1 MQAIA
6 SINSI
11 SVRAA
16 ALFDDSL
23 KAVHRRGDRIFGWL
37 MIVQWIAGI
46 AAAFWISPQTWIGA
60 TSQTHWHVWA
70 AIFLGGAITSLPVY
84 FAQAMP
90 GRALTR
96 HTIAVAQML
105 FSGLLIHLTGGRIE
119 THFHVF
125 GSLAFLAFYRDWRVL
140 VTATV
145 VVAIDHATRGM
156 LFPQSVFGILTA
168 SPWRWI
174 EHAGWVLFEDFFLFI
189 SIRQSTRDMI
199 EVAAHRAELEASG
212 EQRLA
217 QAQKMAHIG
226 SWEWNV
232 ITDELIWSD
241 EEYRLFG
248 FAPRAFAPTHE
259 RYLAAIHPDDRERTL
274 AWASAVLANKKPSE
288 LDNRTVRPDGAVRA
302 LHSQATVVLDDSGN
316 VLRLVGT
323 TQDIT
328 ERKQSEEKLK
338 QSEERYRRI
347 FEANPLPMWIYD
359 LETLSFLEI
368 NDAAIS
374 HYGYRREEFLGMTI
388 ADIRP
393 AADKPLLLANV
404 AGVAEGVVDKAG
416 IWRHRQ
422 KNGSIIDVEIT
433 SHILDYGGRR
443 AELVS
448 ACDITERKLAD
459 QALGAAEEKYRS
471 IFENAAE
478 GIYQSTPQGKF
489 LAVNPAAAHLLGFST
504 PDQML
509 EHTDRTSFGYVA
521 PQRFEDFMR
530 LVEGQDAV
538 NGFESEVYRPDGSK
552 VWISENVRIVRGDSG
567 EILFFEGTL
576 SDITERKRAEAEREA
591 ISEIV
596 QGVMT
601 TSTLDELL
609 KLAHRSIGRLLY
621 AENCFVA
628 LHDTK
633 SDLVHFEF
641 WIDKFDP
648 RPSPQPVGRGHIRT
662 NSILRTGKPLVL
674 TKELEAQLCAQG
686 AITKTGSAA
695 ASWMGVP
702 LRTPTRT
709 IGVLAVQHYEKEDAY
724 SKRDLEFFSAVGDQI
739 ALAIERKR
747 ADEELKLSEERLA
760 AAQKMAHVGSWE
772 WDVRTNKVV
781 WSDEEYRLFGLEP
794 GAGEAT
800 YKFYL
805 SLVHPAA
812 RRDAMRWF
820 NAVRAMKKSSRMDI
834 LIVRPDG
841 QERILNSWADVVLDD
856 DGDVLRVVGTSQDV
870 TEREKAE
877 RALGQSEERFQLV
890 SRATDDAI
898 WDWDVVANT
907 VSFSESFGKLFGY
920 RADEFEP
927 SKAFW
932 TQGIHPDDYD
942 ALMAGVSAFFAG
954 REEAWSSEYRFHC
967 ADGSYAFVF
976 DRGYVV
982 RDAEGKPLRM
992 VGSMMN
998 ITERKRAEAERQI
1011 ISEIAQ
1017 GAITTS
1023 NLDGLLELAH
1033 RSIGKLLYAENCFV
1047 GLHDPKA
1054 DLMTFE
1060 LWVDQRDP
1068 VPPPQSSSKGFSR
1081 SSYVLRTGQP
1091 LLLSKELEAQLF
1103 EQGDLVQSGSAS
1115 ASWLGVPLRTP
1126 TRTIGVLVVQHY
1138 EKQDAY
1144 SQRDLEFLSAVGDQ
1158 IALAIEREAGEVELR
1173 LAKEA
1178 AEAASR
1184 AKSEFLAN
1192 MSHEIRTPMNGIIG
1206 MTDLA
1211 LETELNRD
1219 QREYLGMVKSSAHSL
1234 LGLINDILDFS
1245 KIEAGKLELEAIDF
1259 SLRDCIGGMLK
1270 PLGIRADQKGLEL
1283 VADIHSDVPN
1293 HLTGDPARLRQI
1305 LINLTDNAIKFTKRG
1320 EVVVSVS
1327 SQSIGKDESELHF
1340 CVSDTGI
1347 GIPEKKQAAIFEA
1360 FAQADGSTTRTYG
1373 GTGLGLSIASQL
1385 IQKMGGRIWIDSKVG
1400 KGTTFHFTARLGV
1413 RAAPSPARQAE
1424 PQDLEGL
1431 RALVVDDNAVNRRML
1446 SEMLQNWR
1454 MKPIAVESG
1463 AAALE
1468 EMTRAANAKAAY
1480 EVVLLD
1486 AMMPEMDGFALAE
1499 RINAQPALA
1508 DATVMMLSSATP
1520 AGTAER
1526 CSALG
1531 IAGWLSKPITQSEL
1545 LDAILIA
1552 VSPEAKDG
1560 SRRGADI
1567 QVAESDFVGSGLRI
1581 LVAEDNLINRA
1592 VATGILEKAGHALVH
1607 IATGREAVEAFS
1619 DGSFDLIF
1627 MDVQMPEMDGFE
1639 ATRRIRELEET
1650 TGGHITI
1657 VAMTAHAMAGDRERC
1672 LAAGMDD
1679 YVSKPLRK
1687 EDLLR
1692 ALKGAGGQDDEDKSE
1707 TVFLHSRAEM
1717 LAQCEGDEE
1726 LMRELVSIFHENTP
1740 QIVRSIGDAIEKRDA
1755 PALAV
1760 NAHKL
1765 LSSLGAFGARQ
1776 AGTLARR
1783 LERHGQENDFRGTKE
1798 RFTEL
1803 ERETDRIYAAL
1814 A

>member
-1 MQAIA
+1 MQALA
-6 SINSI
+6 LTSGS
-11 SVRAA
+11 SERATE
-16 ALFDDSL
+16 LLDDSL
-23 KAVHRRGDRIFGWL
+23 NVVHRRADRLFAWL
-37 MIVQWIAGI
+37 MIGQWLAGI
-46 AAAFWISPQTWIGA
+46 GAALLISPRTWIGA
-60 TSQTHWHVWA
+60 ASQTHWHVWA
-70 AIFLGGAITSLPVY
+70 AIFLGGALTSLPVY
-84 FAQAMP
+84 FAFAMP

-105 FSGLLIHLTGGRIE
+105 FSALLIHLTGGRIE

-145 VVAIDHATRGM
+145 IVAVDHATRGM
-156 LFPQSVFGILTA
+156 FFPQSVFGILVA

-189 SIRQSTRDMI
+189 SIYQSTRDMSA
-199 EVAAHRAELEASG
+199 VATHRADLEVSG

-217 QAQKMAHIG
+217 QAQRMAHVG

-232 ITDELIWSD
+232 ITDEIIWSD

-248 FAPRAFAPTHE
+248 FVPRAFAPNYDQCLTFV
-259 RYLAAIHPDDRERTL
+259 HPDDRSRSI
-274 AWASAVLANKKPSE
+274 AWLNGIRASKESAE
-288 LDNRTVRPDGAVRA
+288 LDKRIVRPNGEVRT
-302 LHSQATVVLDDSGN
+302 LHSQATVILDESGD
-316 VLRLVGT
+316 VLRLIGT
-323 TQDIT
+323 SQDIT
-328 ERKQSEEKLK
+328 ERMQSEEKVK
-338 QSEERYRRI
+338 QSEERYRSL

-359 LETLSFLEI
+359 LETLSFLEV
-368 NDAAIS
+368 NQAAIS
-374 HYGYRREEFLGMTI
+374 HYGHRREEFLAMTV

-393 AADKPLLLANV
+393 IADRPAFLAAVARSV
-404 AGVAEGVVDKAG
+404 AGKIDDAWVG
-416 IWRHRQ
+416 RHQ
-422 KNGSIIDVEIT
+422 KKDGSIIDVEIT
-433 SHILDYGGRR
+433 SHILDYNGRR
-443 AELVS
+443 GELVS
-448 ACDITERKLAD
+448 A
-459 QALGAAEEKYRS
+459 
-471 IFENAAE
+471 F
-478 GIYQSTPQGKF
+478 
-489 LAVNPAAAHLLGFST
+489 
-504 PDQML
+504 
-509 EHTDRTSFGYVA
+509 
-521 PQRFEDFMR
+521 
-530 LVEGQDAV
+530 
-538 NGFESEVYRPDGSK
+538 
-552 VWISENVRIVRGDSG
+552 
-567 EILFFEGTL
+567 
-576 SDITERKRAEAEREA
+576 DITERKRAELEREV

-596 QGVMT
+596 QGVIT
-601 TSTLDELL
+601 TSNIGELL
-609 KLAHRSIGRLLY
+609 ELARHSIGKVLY

-628 LHDTK
+628 LHDPRT
-633 SDLVHFEF
+633 DLLDFKLWV
-641 WIDKFDP
+641 DKVDP
-648 RPSPQPVGRGHIRT
+648 LPLPMPVGDGL
-662 NSILRTGKPLVL
+662 SGSSYVLRTGQPLLL
-674 TKELEAQLCAQG
+674 TNDLKTQLEDQREVELIGTDSL
-686 AITKTGSAA
+686 
-695 ASWMGVP
+695 SWLGVP
-702 LRTPTRT
+702 LRTRTRT
-709 IGVLAVQHYEKEDAY
+709 IGVLTVQHYEMKGAY
-724 SKRDLEFFSAVGDQI
+724 SQRDVEFLCSVGDQI
-739 ALAIERKR
+739 ALAIERKQ
-747 ADEELKLSEERLA
+747 ADEKLKQSEERLA
-760 AAQKMAHVGSWE
+760 TAQKMAHVGSWE
-772 WDVRTNKVV
+772 WDVITNKVV

-794 GAGEAT
+794 GAGDAT

-805 SLVHPAA
+805 TLVHPAA

-856 DGDVLRVVGTSQDV
+856 DGNVLRVVGTSQDV

-898 WDWDVVANT
+898 WDWDVAANRI
-907 VSFSESFGKLFGY
+907 SFSESFGKQFGY

-927 SKAFW
+927 SMAFW

-942 ALMAGVSAFFAG
+942 ALMAGVSAFFAS
-954 REEAWSSEYRFHC
+954 REEAWSSEYRFRC

-982 RDAEGKPLRM
+982 RDEEGKPLRM

-998 ITERKRAEAERQI
+998 ISERKRAEAERQI

-1017 GAITTS
+1017 GVITTS

-1060 LWVDQRDP
+1060 LWVDKCDP
-1068 VPPPQSSSKGFSR
+1068 VPPPQSNSKGFTR
-1081 SSYVLRTGQP
+1081 SAYVLRTGQP
-1091 LLLSKELEAQLF
+1091 LLLTKELEAQLF
-1103 EQGDLVQSGSAS
+1103 EKGDLAQSGSVS

-1158 IALAIEREAGEVELR
+1158 IALAIERKAVEVELR

-1206 MTDLA
+1206 MTELA

-1245 KIEAGKLELEAIDF
+1245 KIEAGKLDLESIDF
-1259 SLRDCIGGMLK
+1259 SLRECIGGMLK
-1270 PLGIRADQKGLEL
+1270 PLGLRADEKGLEL
-1283 VADIHSDVPN
+1283 MADVPSDVPD
-1293 HLTGDPARLRQI
+1293 HLIGDPMRLRQI
-1305 LINLTDNAIKFTKRG
+1305 LINLTANAIKFTDRG
-1320 EVVVSVS
+1320 EVVVKVINQPAPEGESHLQFSV
-1327 SQSIGKDESELHF
+1327 I
-1340 CVSDTGI
+1340 DTGI
-1347 GIPEKKQAAIFEA
+1347 GIAPEKQAAIFEA

-1385 IQKMGGRIWIDSKVG
+1385 IQKMQGRIWVESKVG
-1400 KGTTFHFTARLGV
+1400 EGTTFHFTARLG
-1413 RAAPSPARQAE
+1413 RCATPLPAKPVNPR
-1424 PQDLEGL
+1424 DLQGA
-1431 RALVVDDNAVNRRML
+1431 RALVVDDNAVNRRIL
-1446 SEMLQNWR
+1446 REMLLHWR
-1454 MKPIAVESG
+1454 MKPTAVDSG

-1468 EMTRAANAKAAY
+1468 EMTRAAAANAGY
-1480 EVVLLD
+1480 EIVLLD
-1486 AMMPEMDGFALAE
+1486 ALMPEMDGFALAE
-1499 RINAQPALA
+1499 KIHEQPALA
-1508 DATVMMLSSATP
+1508 NATVMMLSSAMP
-1520 AGTAER
+1520 SGTAER

-1531 IAGWLSKPITQSEL
+1531 ITGWLTKPVTQSEL

-1552 VSPEAKDG
+1552 VSRDAEDG
-1560 SRRGADI
+1560 MKPGADI
-1567 QVAESDFVGSGLRI
+1567 EAVESDGAGSGLRV

-1592 VATGILEKAGHALVH
+1592 VATGILEKAGHRLMHVG
-1607 IATGREAVEAFS
+1607 TGREAVEAFS
-1619 DGSFDLIF
+1619 DGAFDLIF

-1650 TGGHITI
+1650 TGGHIKI

-1692 ALKGAGGQDDEDKSE
+1692 TLNGAALRGPEDKSE
-1707 TVFLHSRAEM
+1707 KIFLHSRAEL

-1726 LMRELVSIFHENTP
+1726 LMSELVSIFKENTP
-1740 QIVRSIGDAIEKRDA
+1740 QIVQSIGDAIEKRDA

-1760 NAHKL
+1760 SAHKL

-1776 AGTLARR
+1776 AGSLALR
-1783 LERHGQENDFRGTKE
+1783 LERNGQENDFRGTKE